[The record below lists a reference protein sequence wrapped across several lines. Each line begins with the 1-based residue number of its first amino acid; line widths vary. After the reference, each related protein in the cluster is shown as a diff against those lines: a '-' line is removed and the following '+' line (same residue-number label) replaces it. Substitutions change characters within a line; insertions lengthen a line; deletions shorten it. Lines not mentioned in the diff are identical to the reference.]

1 MTDDFG
7 PEPHELHEQ
16 VTEQIEE
23 VREELTQER
32 AAAQQDRQW
41 LNLIGLSTGI
51 LSALAAIAAMQA
63 GYLANEGTLAQ
74 IRASDAWA
82 FYQAQSTKRHLA
94 EADVLLLQALQR
106 PIPAQLHSQI
116 QTLQQ
121 KQAAIQADAQLLQ
134 AESTADLQR
143 HELFARSVAALQVAI
158 SMGAVAVLLRKRMV
172 WYLGLGLA
180 VVGVGFMVLG
190 SFPHEPAPH
199 KSEAALA
206 PAEP

>member
-1 MTDDFG
+1 MTDDIG
-7 PEPHELHEQ
+7 PEPQALHEK
-16 VTEQIEE
+16 VAEQIEA
-23 VREELTQER
+23 VREELSTEQAE
-32 AAAQQDRQW
+32 AQQDRQW
-41 LNLIGLSTGI
+41 LSLIGLSTGI

-94 EADVLLLQALQR
+94 ESDVLLLKSLQR
-106 PIPAQLHSQI
+106 PIPAELTSQI

-121 KQAAIQADAQLLQ
+121 KQATIQSTARKLQ
-134 AESTADLQR
+134 AESTENLHR

-158 SMGAVAVLLRKRMV
+158 SLGAVAVLLRKRSV

-180 VVGVGFMVLG
+180 VIGLGFMVMG
-190 SFPHEPAPH
+190 SLPSNAHPDREAVEAP
-199 KSEAALA
+199 SN
-206 PAEP
+206 